1 MSNELVNLVT
11 TNEKLEENI
20 EKYKTLSIEFKV
32 YKFVFPY
39 ITIYIDDSSNMY
51 ISYYRI

>member
-39 ITIYIDDSSNMY
+39 IIILSSY
-51 ISYYRI
+51 